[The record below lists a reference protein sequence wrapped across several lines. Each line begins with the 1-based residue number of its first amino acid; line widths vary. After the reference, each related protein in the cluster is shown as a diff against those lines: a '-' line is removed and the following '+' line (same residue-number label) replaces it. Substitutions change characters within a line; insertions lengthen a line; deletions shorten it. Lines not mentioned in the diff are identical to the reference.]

1 MVPVVLITTIVCA
14 AIATT
19 ISWYFVTHSTPLVV
33 PAVAACCG
41 AFVLSS
47 LVLLPADAFAGR
59 GAGLEGLI
67 GFWRT
72 LYWAA
77 FILGLLATHTLHE
90 LLVAGEF
97 SRVGRLRAAVR
108 ASLRLYAMMLAC
120 AIVGCVWML
129 FVMGI
134 SPVELPNVVM
144 ILINS
149 YGMVLLALLQGRGM
163 VEVPRQL
170 WRRALPRD
178 ELSHR
183 YYVLGAVDEM
193 RDASATKLR
202 ELLAKVAAANAA
214 APAPTSRSAREH
226 LCWDALLRSGRKASA
241 ECHLDEHKG
250 GVLENRL
257 RSVWAHSVGR
267 PRVRDE
273 AALAKL
279 RRRVRAG
286 GAVAR
291 RAWQRRGLALE
302 RAVSLCERLTSNEAG
317 FGGAGIGRSRGLW
330 LGLLR
335 APLLRALAALAALAS
350 GWLLLNEACSV
361 VRLLPEPFG
370 TRWASYCPAPWLD
383 SVLVDV
389 APASACLLQW
399 LSLHHAAGCALHML
413 HASHKL
419 APWPLL
425 PRRSTDGASLLQH
438 AAWLLRLTGPF
449 ASHFLIVFTA
459 EPAATAFAAALGS
472 IWHMPRSPASGAGSG
487 SGAEAEPEIEP
498 EIEFDGAMSFHGLC
512 SALTVAASAAAFMH
526 ACSCSA
532 LFGIGTDAAHRYR
545 GANGQRAVVKRG
557 ERLARA
563 HLAAR
568 GAILA
573 AEKSDPFGSS
583 VGGALRA
590 SLGGASFGGGG
601 APLSTALL
609 SGEARPGDASDEDV
623 FADDEATP
631 VRRNTPSSASA
642 AATSLLSRGHGAGS
656 NGHGSN
662 SHSSGAR
669 GSERRAERTPSASER
684 ARSMWSFLIR
694 PHGGGYA
701 DDEDDEDE
709 GHGSEGG
716 NASGDADDARDDRA
730 TLQPSWAPASWTTGS
745 WSTGSIT
752 PHGEQSCCGGGGES
766 SAAGVWESVRQ
777 RNGSAP
783 TSASGG
789 GGNRGGGR
797 DIGAVTGANS
807 SRGSSSSSSFIS
819 SGWFELTPFTSSRAN
834 EAPSASAPKTPSETA
849 EQWRRMREN
858 AF

>member
-14 AIATT
+14 AIAT
-19 ISWYFVTHSTPLVV
+19 IVSWYFVTHSTPLVV

-59 GAGLEGLI
+59 VDGLEGLI

-120 AIVGCVWML
+120 VIVGCVWML

-144 ILINS
+144 VLINS

-170 WRRALPRD
+170 WRRALPRA

-202 ELLAKVAAANAA
+202 ELLAKVAAADAA
-214 APAPTSRSAREH
+214 APAPTSRSAREQ

-279 RRRVRAG
+279 RRRVRAA

-291 RAWQRRGLALE
+291 RAWQRRSLALE
-302 RAVSLCERLTSNEAG
+302 SAVSLCERLTSNEAG

-330 LGLLR
+330 FGLLR
-335 APLLRALAALAALAS
+335 APLLRALATLAAIAS

-370 TRWASYCPAPWLD
+370 TRWGSYCPAPWLD

-389 APASACLLQW
+389 APASACFLQW

-472 IWHMPRSPASGAGSG
+472 IWHMPQSPASGAGSG
-487 SGAEAEPEIEP
+487 SGAEAEPEIE
-498 EIEFDGAMSFHGLC
+498 FDGAMSFHGAC
-512 SALTVAASAAAFMH
+512 SALTVAASAAAFVH

-545 GANGQRAVVKRG
+545 GAAGQRALVKRG

-563 HLAAR
+563 HLVAR

-609 SGEARPGDASDEDV
+609 SGEARPGDESDDGDEDV

-631 VRRNTPSSASA
+631 VRRTGPSASA
-642 AATSLLSRGHGAGS
+642 AAASSLSRGHGAGS
-656 NGHGSN
+656 NGHGS
-662 SHSSGAR
+662 GAR
-669 GSERRAERTPSASER
+669 GSERRTERTPSER
-684 ARSMWSFLIR
+684 ARSMWSSLVR
-694 PHGGGYA
+694 PHGGGHA

-716 NASGDADDARDDRA
+716 NVHIHRSEDDADDARDDRA

-745 WSTGSIT
+745 IT
-752 PHGEQSCCGGGGES
+752 PRGERSCGGGGGES
-766 SAAGVWESVRQ
+766 SAAGLWESVRQ

-783 TSASGG
+783 TGASGG

-797 DIGAVTGANS
+797 DIGA
-807 SRGSSSSSSFIS
+807 SSSSGSSCSSSFVS

-834 EAPSASAPKTPSETA
+834 ETPSASAPKTPSETA

-858 AF
+858 S